1 MSHDP
6 EVVCVKDPPLPNP
19 RFAAFKEV
27 NGNIVYFMF
36 VEQKTLCSVS
46 SFTKCLVLW
55 FAIHYIFHLGYFHKV
70 YDVALFIQ
78 EFVFGLP
85 QVKGGKPKTSSYSVT
100 FKVLQLCKRAC
111 LRVHVVMLHS

>member
-6 EVVCVKDPPLPNP
+6 EVVCVKDPPMPNP

-55 FAIHYIFHLGYFHKV
+55 FAIHYIFHLGYSHKIIKSMTLHF
-70 YDVALFIQ
+70 LFKSLFLVCHNVR
-78 EFVFGLP
+78 EVNGKLP
-85 QVKGGKPKTSSYSVT
+85 HT
-100 FKVLQLCKRAC
+100 
-111 LRVHVVMLHS
+111 